1 VSKTTA
7 LQVVDPEHVDR
18 TYSSPER
25 VIGAAAIRRLSPAL
39 GTDQLQVN
47 AIWLDPGSRYRPHRH
62 DYDQVLYYPAGTG
75 VVAVDG
81 GEDVL
86 VPEGQFVLLP
96 AQSIHMHGCTAD
108 GPALQIS
115 IMVDTTTE
123 FDVPCPDGWETWTT
137 EGLA

>member
-1 VSKTTA
+1 VSKTTG
-7 LQVVDPEHVDR
+7 LKVVDPERVDA
-18 TYSSPER
+18 TYSSPKR
-25 VIGAAAIRRLSPAL
+25 VIGRAAIRRLSPAL

-62 DYDQVLYYPAGTG
+62 HYDQVLYYPVGTG

-86 VPEGQFVLLP
+86 VAEGQYVLLG
-96 AQSIHMHGCTAD
+96 AETIHMHGCTAD
-108 GPALQIS
+108 RPALQIS
-115 IMVDTTTE
+115 IMADTTTE
-123 FDVPCPDGWETWTT
+123 FAVPCPDGWETWMT